1 MPNPLA
7 SGVAAWLVAIRN
19 DNNVG
24 PTTGPLFEV
33 PSLLEFT
40 FNLFGKHRNRIVELD
55 GEIIEC
61 FDRIGRPLVLWIQD
75 FDPRFEIVSSSHFS
89 AHSETL

>member
-7 SGVAAWLVAIRN
+7 STVTAWLVAIGN
-19 DNNVG
+19 DNNVWQ
-24 PTTGPLFEV
+24 TTGPLLEV
-33 PSLLEFT
+33 PGLLEFT

-61 FDRIGRPLVLWIQD
+61 FGRIGRPLALWIQD
-75 FDPRFEIVSSSHFS
+75 FDPRFEIVSFSHFS
-89 AHSETL
+89 ARLETL